1 MMNRFSDFF
10 QGISSLLEKVRS
22 GNDPWQFVLSLTILV
37 LGFIVLESL
46 WRHFNKR
53 IQQMLEAKPVKTWLP
68 YLSGFVPSFRLA
80 AAALLL
86 RVTELPLVITRK
98 LLLLLHGLEAFLF
111 AVACILFIFQLV
123 RFLDLLPRRAQ
134 VEKTADPFLKRF
146 RGILRIAAIVAAVIV
161 FSYTQQDLFP
171 PWLWKSSWWLYV
183 FLILAY
189 MILYVGGKFL
199 TTFLSNLTVAL
210 RDDEEKARLRLILTA
225 ALWPI
230 RLLLLA
236 IAIYATQE
244 ILKLPASTDR
254 MIEVTT
260 NVVGTLVVVVFLYQ
274 ILGVIEYELTRF
286 VERDDNEFDMNFVQM
301 VRIVTKVLVILFGSI
316 YLLKAA
322 TGKPMTTL
330 LAGLGIGGLA
340 VALAAQDTLKNL
352 FGSFMI
358 MVDKPFRIGDRVVVD
373 SFDGYVEEIGF
384 RSTRLRTFSGHLVSI
399 PNEKMASSNIEN
411 IGMRPSVRR
420 HANITITYDTPVEK
434 VERAVSIIKDIL
446 KDHEGMH
453 PDYPPQ
459 VFFNEFND
467 ASLNIAVWYWF
478 HPPDF
483 WEAIRFNEKV
493 NFRIMRAFE
502 AEGIEFAFPTTTTYL
517 AQDDRRPLNISF
529 SGIDDQKRMPPD
541 DEK

>member
-1 MMNRFSDFF
+1 MDRFNDFF
-10 QGISSLLEKVRS
+10 QGIIPLLDKVRS
-22 GNDPWQFVLSLTILV
+22 GNAPWQFFISLAILV
-37 LGFIVLESL
+37 FGFFLLELL
-46 WRHFNKR
+46 WRHFNRR
-53 IQQMLEAKPVKTWLP
+53 IQVILEVKRVKAWLP
-68 YLSGFVPSFRLA
+68 YLSGLVPSFRLA
-80 AAALLL
+80 VAALLL
-86 RVTELPLVITRK
+86 RATEIPLVIPPK
-98 LLLLLHGLEAFLF
+98 LLILLHGLEAFLF
-111 AVACILFIFQLV
+111 AIACILFIFQLV
-123 RFLDLLPRRAQ
+123 RFLDLLPTETQAR
-134 VEKTADPFLKRF
+134 ETAEPFLTRF
-146 RGILRIAAIVAAVIV
+146 RGVLRIATIVSVVIV
-161 FSYTQQDLFP
+161 FSYTQRDLFP
-171 PWLWKSSWWLYV
+171 PWLWRSSWWLYV
-183 FLILAY
+183 TLFLVYA
-189 MILYVGGKFL
+189 ILYVGGRFL
-199 TTFLSNLTVAL
+199 TTFLSTLTVAL
-210 RDDEEKARLRLILTA
+210 RDDEEKIRLHLLLKA

-254 MIEVTT
+254 VIEIMT
-260 NVVGTLVVVVFLYQ
+260 NVVGTLVVVTFFYQ
-274 ILGVIEYELTRF
+274 ILAVIEYELTRF
-286 VERDDNEFDMNFVQM
+286 VKRDDNEFDMNFVQM
-301 VRIVTKVLVILFGSI
+301 VRIVAKVLVILFGSI

-384 RSTRLRTFSGHLVSI
+384 RSTRLRTFPGHVVSI

-420 HANITITYDTPVEK
+420 QTNITITYDTPVEK

-517 AQDDRRPLNISF
+517 AQDDRRPLNITL
-529 SGIDDQKRMPPD
+529 SGLDDLKRTGQED
-541 DEK
+541 KG